1 MIFSFLIPSLV
12 WLAGQ
17 DLLPERTPTSA
28 QREIIAD
35 GIRLHDQGKFAEAIG
50 RYRKVL
56 EENPE
61 SGLAWYELAYSQT
74 MLKQW
79 KECIVSTREGL
90 KYESPQRPGLLME
103 LASCLDS
110 SGDGPAAIGV
120 FQQALKEL
128 PASAPAA
135 QRAMIHFNFGVTYH
149 GLKDFAKAKQ
159 QLQQSLTLNPRHAS
173 SHLQLARIYAAD
185 GDSIPALL
193 AYGLFL
199 SLEPPTSARVPDA
212 VTRVQQILG
221 AGVEQTGPKKVNI
234 QVALGKFES
243 PEGDFGPELML
254 LGLLGAADLMG
265 DGKKKKSSEFGR
277 LESRWSTLISTL
289 VREDRRQKLAGTFVG
304 RNYLEFYRGLEEQ
317 KLLGAFVSHAYQSVR
332 LAESKE
338 EKAALSKM
346 DQYLLWVKSWGVR

>member
-1 MIFSFLIPSLV
+1 MIYSFLIPALG

-17 DLLPERTPTSA
+17 ELLPQRAPTSA

-35 GIRLHDQGKFAEAIG
+35 GIRLHDQGKYVEAIE

-61 SGLAWYELAYSQT
+61 SALAWYELAYSQT

-79 KECIVSTREGL
+79 QECVVSAREGL
-90 KYESPQRPGLLME
+90 KYESQQRPGLLME
-103 LASCLDS
+103 LGSCLDS

-120 FQQALKEL
+120 FEQALREL
-128 PASAPAA
+128 PESAPAA
-135 QRAMIHFNFGVTYH
+135 QRALIHFNLGVTYH
-149 GLKDFAKAKQ
+149 GLKDFARAKQ
-159 QLQQSLTLNPRHAS
+159 QMQQSLTLNPRHSS

-199 SLEPPTSARVPDA
+199 TMESPASARVPDA
-212 VTRVQQILG
+212 VARVRSILG

-234 QVALGKFES
+234 QIAIGRPEN
-243 PEGDFGPELML
+243 PEGDFGSELTL
-254 LGLLGAADLMG
+254 LGLMGAADLMG
-265 DGKKKKSSEFGR
+265 DGKKKSSEFGR
-277 LESRWSTLISTL
+277 LESRWSALINTL
-289 VREDRRQKLAGTFVG
+289 VLEKRRQKLAGTFVG
-304 RNYLEFYRGLEEQ
+304 RHYLEFYRGLEEQ
-317 KLLGAFVSHAYQSVR
+317 KLVGAFVSYAHQSMR

-338 EKAALSKM
+338 EKVALSRM